1 MQHSVDQAWAG
12 HCDVSLDHCVC
23 YMLTFCFLK
32 IGSTAWART
41 TDQEINS
48 LLLYRLSYCGI
59 YFGGTLGSRTLSA
72 ARHHRGISNPV
83 PYHPAHVPSKYLA
96 GDTCVLKFGGPYRGR
111 TGDYAL
117 QGHCVPNYTNSPN
130 YLASRQGVEPRP
142 SVLETDMLP

>member
-1 MQHSVDQAWAG
+1 M
-12 HCDVSLDHCVC
+12 C
-23 YMLTFCFLK
+23 LTYCFLFLF
-32 IGSTAWART
+32 GSLGTDRT
-41 TDQEINS
+41 YDIFINS
-48 LLLYRLSYCGI
+48 EAQLPLCFEGMF
-59 YFGGTLGSRTLSA
+59 FGGTLGSRTLSA

-96 GDTCVLKFGGPYRGR
+96 GDTCTTKFGGPYRGR

-130 YLASRQGVEPRP
+130 YMASRQGVEPRP